1 MGITITNSGQ
11 GSVVRFRNLGRGG
24 IMTSRVSPLL
34 LDDYSGAAAAYSLRK
49 LRGGYSGPVVRVR
62 RSSDNAETDINFTSA
77 GYIDTAALLSFCGSA
92 NGFVTTWYDQSG
104 NLNHATQTTA
114 GNQNKIVNLGSLYTL
129 GTKNAIYFDN
139 GFYTLSSNIN
149 IGSDF
154 SYFILDRKTNGY
166 RGMQVGSSISNELY
180 FVQWDSG
187 FFFISKPNGVNTFN
201 YRSVGGSNIYSIL
214 QGFSTSNVVNAF
226 WNNNNLALT
235 LINTNGNTNIN
246 INLLGGLGGGA
257 FRTDQCP
264 VQEIIIYNNSQLAN
278 RTAITNNINSFYS
291 IY

>member
-1 MGITITNSGQ
+1 MSL
-11 GSVVRFRNLGRGG
+11 NLGIIASSRG
-24 IMTSRVSPLL
+24 TAAPPSALL
-34 LDDYSGAAAAYSLRK
+34 LDTYPGAAAAYSLRK
-49 LRGGYSGPVVRVR
+49 LRSGYSGAVVRVR
-62 RSSDNAETDINFTSA
+62 RSSDNAESDINFTGA
-77 GYIDTAALLSFCGSA
+77 GYIDTAALLSFCGA
-92 NGFVTTWYDQSG
+92 GNGFVKTWYDQSG
-104 NLNHATQTTA
+104 NLNHATQTA
-114 GNQNKIVNLGSLYTL
+114 NNAQNKIVNLGTLYTL

-154 SYFILDRKTNGY
+154 SYFILDKKTILY
-166 RGMQVGSSISNELY
+166 RGMQVGSSTSNELY
-180 FVQWDSG
+180 FVQWDNG

-235 LINTNGNTNIN
+235 LFNTNGNTNIN

-264 VQEIIIYNNSQLAN
+264 VQEIIIYNNSQLTN
-278 RTAITNNINSFYS
+278 RLGITNNINTFYS
-291 IY
+291 IF